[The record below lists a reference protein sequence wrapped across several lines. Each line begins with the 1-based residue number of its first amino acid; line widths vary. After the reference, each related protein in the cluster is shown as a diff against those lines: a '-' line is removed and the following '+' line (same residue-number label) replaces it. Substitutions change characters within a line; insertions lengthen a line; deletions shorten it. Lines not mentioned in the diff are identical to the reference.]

1 MLPKTKLKHV
11 EAWRSSGLTKSA
23 YSRAHGLNSKTFSR
37 WCCLAEVPE
46 ASLPA
51 FLPVDIQPA
60 SSEFTAPIKLTLP
73 AGGVLELPQAISP
86 QWLGALLQCLG

>member
-1 MLPKTKLKHV
+1 MLPKAKLKHV

-37 WCCLAEVPE
+37 WCRLAEGPE
-46 ASLPA
+46 ASSPA
-51 FLPVDIQPA
+51 FLPVDIKPA
-60 SSEFTAPIKLTLP
+60 SSEIKTPIKLNLP
-73 AGGVLELPQAISP
+73 TGGVLELPQDISP